1 MPPDKVDD
9 PGKIRRHR
17 LSLWEQY
24 ELAHRSRGSGPDDQ
38 RGGACIVASHGDP
51 TSFGKPDLPLHKIG
65 ISCDQENRD
74 VAVTV
79 ADMHPSASPCGSP
92 GSTPG
97 RIYIS
102 NSLRP
107 RQLADSAS
115 TRPIHN
121 AAEAAASAI

>member
-1 MPPDKVDD
+1 MTNAE
-9 PGKIRRHR
+9 GRR
-17 LSLWEQY
+17 
-24 ELAHRSRGSGPDDQ
+24 
-38 RGGACIVASHGDP
+38 IVASHGDP